1 MPDYG
6 QFTADYKVNPVN
18 QMPYSAP
25 KKKDNGNGR
34 LIAGAIFIFFGTFF
48 LLNEFNLIPDWVEFH
63 NLWPLI
69 LIGMGI
75 YTLSG
80 AVNKDNSWKDDL
92 PQTTTITKPEVKTD
106 AANPETITTDA
117 SENVSTEETNP
128 STDDST
134 NKPI

>member
-1 MPDYG
+1 
-6 QFTADYKVNPVN
+6 
-18 QMPYSAP
+18 
-25 KKKDNGNGR
+25 
-34 LIAGAIFIFFGTFF
+34 
-48 LLNEFNLIPDWVEFH
+48 
-63 NLWPLI
+63 
-69 LIGMGI
+69 MGI

-92 PQTTTITKPEVKTD
+92 PQTTTITEPEVKTD